1 MNTPWYVD
9 GSWESNIYIVDVEDL
24 KLAQVSPPPNRQLRK
39 TAGSTKGIHPM
50 DVYMLY
56 TLTYNI
62 YIYNMR

>member
-50 DVYMLY
+50 DVYELY

-62 YIYNMR
+62 YI